1 MAEQRRSGRSDGPGR
16 SSRSER
22 SGDDDA
28 QRRPWSA
35 QFSATAR
42 TVADA
47 ARAVGLVPPAFRS
60 PPASPELDRSLRWQ
74 PDGRCVVAV
83 RAAGRPLSDIV
94 TDLIEGVIAANRL
107 TGQAADA
114 ARANLLAFVKERLP
128 DVSAA

>member
-1 MAEQRRSGRSDGPGR
+1 MDRIDVPPPVHNAGVAEGRAP
-16 SSRSER
+16 
-22 SGDDDA
+22 GDDA
-28 QRRPWSA
+28 SQRQPWSA

-60 PPASPELDRSLRWQ
+60 PPASPDLDRSLRWQ

-83 RAAGRPLSDIV
+83 RAAGRPLADIV
-94 TDLIEGVIAANRL
+94 GDLIEGVIAANRL
-107 TGQAADA
+107 TGDAADG
-114 ARANLLAFVKERLP
+114 ARAKLLAFVKERLP